1 MTYLEAMMPLSD
13 LNPIIPNLNLKYD
26 KEISGEPNVIHVYL
40 YCLHVAILKSSNTD
54 GMYMVELRNIGDAV
68 EIIEGK
74 HEVHSFIVK
83 SCSDFIL
90 GALKTTGLK

>member
-13 LNPIIPNLNLKYD
+13 MNPIIPNLNIRYD
-26 KEISGEPNVIHVYL
+26 KEISGDPNIIHVYL
-40 YCLHVAILKSSNTD
+40 YCLHVAILRPDTD
-54 GMYMVELRNIGDAV
+54 GVYMVELCNIGDAV

-90 GALKTTGLK
+90 GALKTTELK

>member
-13 LNPIIPNLNLKYD
+13 MNPIIPNLNIRYD
-26 KEISGEPNVIHVYL
+26 KEISGIPNVIHVYL
-40 YCLHVAILKSSNTD
+40 YCLHVAVLRSDKD
-54 GMYMVELRNIGDAV
+54 GVYMVELCNIGDAV

-90 GALKTTGLK
+90 GALKTNELK

>member
-13 LNPIIPNLNLKYD
+13 MNPIIPNLNLKYD
-26 KEISGEPNVIHVYL
+26 KEISGIPNIIHVYL
-40 YCLHVAILKSSNTD
+40 YCLHVAVLRSDKD
-54 GMYMVELRNIGDAV
+54 GVYMVELCNIGDAV

-90 GALKTTGLK
+90 GALKTIELK